1 MRRTSSLVFPLC
13 ILKCIG
19 FALTICIVNK
29 HEEGN
34 GELRVDRLQCSNVT
48 LQTVFNETTDSVR
61 SILIF
66 NSNLRY
72 IPERAFARYAKHLQS
87 LNMHHCRINDIH
99 LEGFGSLV
107 NLRKLGLPNNNI
119 TRVREAWFKD
129 LVYLEQLDLSFNK
142 IDIIEP
148 VIFDKMPLLK
158 RLDVRENRL
167 TCLEASTL
175 PGGIDKV
182 YFSGNRLS
190 FKCRGKLTLWMRD
203 HGVNYENGESE
214 KEAWLDKLLWLCA
227 IGNTSVA
234 ESEILM
240 KECIILNLFNQFR
253 TGLSI
258 EKSNSTTNHCAAER
272 YQLTSCIAAENH
284 HQLTNGNVI
293 KKLLFYIHQTK
304 MN

>member
-34 GELRVDRLQCSNVT
+34 GGGLVDRLQCSNVT
-48 LQTVFNETTDSVR
+48 LQTIFNETADSVR

-99 LEGFGSLV
+99 LDGLGSLV

-129 LVYLEQLDLSFNK
+129 LVYLEQLDLSFNR

-148 VIFDKMPLLK
+148 VIFEKIPLLK
-158 RLDVRENRL
+158 RLDIRENRL
-167 TCLEASTL
+167 ACLEPSTL
-175 PGGIDKV
+175 PGGVDKV
-182 YFSGNRLS
+182 YFSGNPLT

-203 HGVNYENGESE
+203 HGVNYVDGESE
-214 KEAWLDKLLWLCA
+214 KEAWVDKLLWLCA
-227 IGNTSVA
+227 IGDTSVA
-234 ESEILM
+234 ESEVSM

-253 TGLSI
+253 TGL
-258 EKSNSTTNHCAAER
+258 EKSNSTIDQCAPER
-272 YQLTSCIAAENH
+272 HQLTSCIAAENR

-293 KKLLFYIHQTK
+293 KKLLFYIRQTK

>member
-1 MRRTSSLVFPLC
+1 MRREKIKWFLEISLIYRINVHV
-13 ILKCIG
+13 
-19 FALTICIVNK
+19 T
-29 HEEGN
+29 GN

-190 FKCRGKLTLWMRD
+190 FKCRGKVSQGR
-203 HGVNYENGESE
+203 
-214 KEAWLDKLLWLCA
+214 A
-227 IGNTSVA
+227 
-234 ESEILM
+234 
-240 KECIILNLFNQFR
+240 R
-253 TGLSI
+253 P
-258 EKSNSTTNHCAAER
+258 
-272 YQLTSCIAAENH
+272 
-284 HQLTNGNVI
+284 
-293 KKLLFYIHQTK
+293 
-304 MN
+304 